1 MNRSS
6 SRASVY
12 CKFNNINDPNMGM
25 SNVNFWTVALRRDPS
40 GRWLIDNYGQ
50 G

>member
-1 MNRSS
+1 VVRC
-6 SRASVY
+6 A
-12 CKFNNINDPNMGM
+12 FDDINDPDLSM
-25 SNVNFWTVALRRDPS
+25 SNTSFWDVYLQRKSS